1 MEVLNGNMTEDLS
14 EIKRVLR
21 SVFWIQKRLDA
32 DLLHLERLRDRAESI
47 GALRYDREPVQG
59 GSGEANPLES
69 AVLALV
75 DYEREVEKKT
85 REWTA
90 ALRLVSD
97 IINGVQD
104 GRLRALLTYR
114 YRDFWHWE
122 KIACEMNYSWKQVHR
137 LHVQALVEAKKSYEA
152 IKMTHNDTLTCDK
165 L

>member
-1 MEVLNGNMTEDLS
+1 MSEDLS

-21 SVFWIQKRLDA
+21 SVFWIQKKLDA
-32 DLLHLERLRDRAESI
+32 DLDHLSMLRARAENI
-47 GALRYDREPVQG
+47 GALRYDRDSVQNG
-59 GSGEANPLES
+59 DAEKNPLEA

-75 DYEREVEKKT
+75 DYERHVEEQTKK
-85 REWTA
+85 WTT
-90 ALRLVSD
+90 ALRLASD
-97 IINGVQD
+97 IIDGVQD
-104 GRLRALLTYR
+104 DRLRALLSYR